1 MPEKQQEQQNKRVL
15 RAAVVLSLANVI
27 QRVLGMGREIVKA
40 NLFGASGTL
49 SAFTVATLVPM
60 TLYNLIV
67 GGEMV
72 TSSLVPVFSDYANPA
87 GEQQEVAERRRA
99 LWEVFSIIVNLTA
112 VVLLAVVL
120 LVELFAPQ
128 VAWLVGARD
137 FNDPELFALTVQ
149 LMRLTT
155 PAVLFLSLSS
165 IMTAV
170 LYALQ
175 RFTLP
180 AFTIAMFNAAVIVIA
195 LLWPEHISSLAWGV
209 LVGAVLQVVLQLPA
223 LRDAHWQWRL
233 DWRHPAVRKIIKL
246 YTPIIGGLLIN
257 QAVIWI
263 SYRLAIQTGDESVT
277 YMVYATTL
285 YQLPLGLVVMG
296 LSTATLP
303 TLSQQAQGQLPAFK
317 STLAQG
323 LRLVVALIL
332 PAAVGMFVLAQPIV
346 ALLFEHGRFTSADTA
361 MTSLVLQVYVF
372 GMPFAAVDQ
381 MLVYASY
388 ARKDTLRPALVGV
401 VSIIFYLIIAITLQ
415 PRLGLLSLM
424 AADAAKHV
432 VHTLIMLWL
441 LQRHL
446 GGLRG
451 YGVSGVG
458 VRALVAAVATG
469 GAAYGVLGWL
479 PPLGGWLGAMTA
491 VALPAMAGVAMY
503 GVCVWLLDI
512 EEAKRIGRLLRR

>member
-1 MPEKQQEQQNKRVL
+1 MTTDQEQNQRVM

-49 SAFTVATLVPM
+49 SAFTVAALVPM

-87 GEQQEVAERRRA
+87 GSREDVAERRQA
-99 LWEVFSIIVNLTA
+99 LWEVFSIFVNLTA

-120 LVELFAPQ
+120 LVQLFAPQ

-137 FNDPELFALTVQ
+137 FDDPALFALTVQ

-155 PAVLFLSLSS
+155 PAVLFLSVSS
-165 IMTAV
+165 IITAV
-170 LYALQ
+170 LYALH

-195 LLWPEHISSLAWGV
+195 LLWPENISSLAWGV
-209 LVGAVLQVVLQLPA
+209 LVGAILQVVLQLPA
-223 LRDAHWQWRL
+223 LRDAQWQWRL
-233 DWRHPAVRKIIKL
+233 DWRHPAVRRIIKL

-303 TLSQQAQGQLPAFK
+303 TLSQQAHGQLPAFK
-317 STLAQG
+317 TTLSQG
-323 LRLVVALIL
+323 LRLVIALIL
-332 PAAVGMFVLAQPIV
+332 PAAVGMFVLASPIV
-346 ALLFEHGRFTSADTA
+346 ALLFEHGRFMAADTA
-361 MTSLVLQVYVF
+361 MTSRVLQVYVF

-388 ARKDTLRPALVGV
+388 ARQDTLRPALVGV
-401 VSIIFYLIIAITLQ
+401 VSIIIYLVIALALQ
-415 PRLGLLSLM
+415 PHLGLLSLM

-432 VHTLIMLWL
+432 VHTLIMLVL

-451 YGVSGVG
+451 HGVSRVA
-458 VRALVAAVATG
+458 VRSLAAAVATG
-469 GAAYGVLGWL
+469 GAAYLVLGWL
-479 PPLGGWLGAMTA
+479 TLTATFWGRVTA
-491 VALPAMAGVAMY
+491 VALPALAGVAAY
-503 GVCVWLLDI
+503 AACVFLLDI
-512 EEAKRIGRLLRR
+512 QEAKSLRRIF